1 LLLHANIRSDDE
13 EESMSRDWYVLRSK
27 PRKERSLEHIARANG
42 HEVFYPTIPVE
53 PVNPRAAKIKPYFP
67 GYMFL
72 HTSLAEVGETTFR
85 WLPFSNGLVRLGGE
99 PAKVAE
105 AVVRVIQR
113 RVEHLWQ
120 RGPICSHTE
129 KFKHGA
135 PILISRGVF
144 AGYEGIFDLRLSGH
158 ERVRVLLKMVHD
170 RYVLTELS
178 ADDIEPD
185 DRRTTKH

>member
-1 LLLHANIRSDDE
+1 
-13 EESMSRDWYVLRSK
+13 MSRDWYVLRSK

-72 HTSLAEVGETTFR
+72 HTSLTEVGETTFR
-85 WLPFSNGLVRLGGE
+85 WMPFSNGLVRLGGE

-113 RVEHLWQ
+113 RVQDLWEC
-120 RGPICSHTE
+120 GPVCTAAE
-129 KFKHGA
+129 KFQHGDPVIVA
-135 PILISRGVF
+135 RGLF
-144 AGYEGIFDLRLSGH
+144 AGYEGLFDLRLSGH
-158 ERVRVLLKMVHD
+158 DRVRVLLKMVHD
-170 RYVLTELS
+170 RFMPAELNVE
-178 ADDIEPD
+178 DLELD
-185 DRRTTKH
+185 DRRSQVH